1 MALEGSFPPLW
12 VTDASDEG
20 SQRRALA
27 WRVSCVRWLCVLVGL
42 ALNRSPLSSAVYAG
56 VALYNIVPF
65 WFTPR
70 FTMRHL
76 RRCGGII
83 LALDGIALML
93 TVLQFVQ
100 QGNYPLPLL
109 LLFFEASLIA
119 GFEPPRIAVVSMTVT
134 TLAVAAYG
142 ASAIPYGETW
152 RDVLLW
158 TLLCLF
164 LGIRGALI
172 AQRRWHSRQRLWA
185 VPVLLSAPSSAV
197 HNAAQTTVPA
207 RDVAALSSAASAAP
221 ADASPNPLSQRERE
235 VLTLVARGLS
245 NEEIADRLFVAKR
258 TVGTHM
264 ERIAR
269 KLNARNRCHAVVIAL
284 ARHWIEQPPPAAPDT
299 DDTRPS

>member
-27 WRVSCVRWLCVLVGL
+27 WRISCVRWLCVLVGL
-42 ALNRSPLSSAVYAG
+42 ALNRSPLSSAVYAS
-56 VALYNIVPF
+56 VALYNIAPF

-83 LALDGIALML
+83 LVLDGIALML
-93 TVLQFVQ
+93 TVLPLVQ

-109 LLFFEASLIA
+109 LLFFETSLHA
-119 GFEPPRIAVVSMTVT
+119 GFEPPRIAVVVMTVT

-142 ASAIPYGETW
+142 AIAIPYGETW

-172 AQRRWHSRQRLWA
+172 AQRRWHFRQRLWA
-185 VPVLLSAPSSAV
+185 APALPSAPSSA
-197 HNAAQTTVPA
+197 
-207 RDVAALSSAASAAP
+207 ASATP

-235 VLTLVARGLS
+235 VLDLVAQGLS

-269 KLNARNRCHAVVIAL
+269 KLNARNRCHAVAIAL
-284 ARHWIEQPPPAAPDT
+284 ARHGIEQPPPAAPDA
-299 DDTRPS
+299 DDTRSS